1 MDPKTGILLKL
12 AAMLAFTVMSACVK
26 GLDGAIPVGE
36 VVFCRG
42 FFALIPLCLWFIA
55 SSERIT
61 VPARKNIGSL
71 LAGSSA
77 GLGGMFFGFLALAYL
92 PLVNVTVLSYTTP
105 LFTIMLA
112 ALLLGEKVRVYRW
125 SAVLTSFI
133 GVFIT
138 LSPNLVFDA
147 ASGPTRIDGVAMIGT
162 ALALIGAL
170 CAAFS
175 SIAVRHLNSIEKP
188 SHRAHLYADGR
199 GRRLHHDHIRMEDAG
214 FSPVPAACRQR
225 SRRRHRPDYHDAQ
238 PAACPGL
245 AAGAVRLYDD
255 DLGDRPRL
263 SLHGRSS
270 DWRDHRRR
278 TDSHCCRT
286 VRHVA
291 GKPAGK
297 TVHQGAESASSSV
310 TRFLCSRLS
319 RHNVNK
325 PAATTID
332 APIMVVSAGT

>member
-1 MDPKTGILLKL
+1 MNPKTGILLKL
-12 AAMLAFTVMSACVK
+12 TAMLAFTVMSACVK

-61 VPARKNIGSL
+61 VPAKKNIGSL

-112 ALLLGEKVRVYRW
+112 ALLLGEKVRIYRW
-125 SAVLTSFI
+125 SAVLTGFI

-138 LSPNLVFDA
+138 LSPKLIFDA
-147 ASGPTRIDGVAMIGT
+147 TSGPAQIDSVAMIGT
-162 ALALIGAL
+162 ALALTGAL

-188 SHRAHLYADGR
+188 SRIVLIYTLTGVVA
-199 GRRLHHDHIRMEDAG
+199 
-214 FSPVPAACRQR
+214 
-225 SRRRHRPDYHDAQ
+225 
-238 PAACPGL
+238 GL
-245 AAGAVRLYDD
+245 ATLGFGWKMPDFHQFLLLAGGGLAGGIGQIAMTLSLRHAQASLLAPFDYTTMIWAIALGYLFMAEVPTGATIIGALTVIAAGLFAMWRENRLAKRAVRE
-255 DLGDRPRL
+255 PVA
-263 SLHGRSS
+263 S
-270 DWRDHRRR
+270 
-278 TDSHCCRT
+278 T
-286 VRHVA
+286 V
-291 GKPAGK
+291 P
-297 TVHQGAESASSSV
+297 
-310 TRFLCSRLS
+310 
-319 RHNVNK
+319 
-325 PAATTID
+325 
-332 APIMVVSAGT
+332 

>member
-1 MDPKTGILLKL
+1 MNPKTGILLKL
-12 AAMLAFTVMSACVK
+12 TAMLAFTVMSACVK

-61 VPARKNIGSL
+61 MPAAKNIGNL

-112 ALLLGEKVRVYRW
+112 ALLLGEKVRIYRW
-125 SAVLTSFI
+125 SAVLTGFI

-138 LSPNLVFDA
+138 LSPKLIFDA
-147 ASGPTRIDGVAMIGT
+147 ASGPAQIDSVAMIGT
-162 ALALIGAL
+162 ALALTGAL

-188 SHRAHLYADGR
+188 SRIVLIYTLTGVVA
-199 GRRLHHDHIRMEDAG
+199 
-214 FSPVPAACRQR
+214 
-225 SRRRHRPDYHDAQ
+225 
-238 PAACPGL
+238 GL
-245 AAGAVRLYDD
+245 ATLGFGWKMPDFHQFLLLAGGGLA
-255 DLGDRPRL
+255 GGIGQIAMTL
-263 SLHGRSS
+263 SLRHAQASLLAPFDYTTMIWAIALGYLFMAEVPTGATIIGALTVIAAGLFAM
-270 DWRDHRRR
+270 WRENRLAKQAV
-278 TDSHCCRT
+278 TEPT
-286 VRHVA
+286 A
-291 GKPAGK
+291 
-297 TVHQGAESASSSV
+297 SAV
-310 TRFLCSRLS
+310 
-319 RHNVNK
+319 
-325 PAATTID
+325 P
-332 APIMVVSAGT
+332 

>member
-1 MDPKTGILLKL
+1 MNSKTGILLKL
-12 AAMLAFTVMSACVK
+12 TAMLAFTVMSACVK

-61 VPARKNIGSL
+61 VPAAKNIGSL

-112 ALLLGEKVRVYRW
+112 ALLLGEKVRIYRW
-125 SAVLTSFI
+125 SAVLTGFI

-138 LSPNLVFDA
+138 LSPKLIFDA
-147 ASGPTRIDGVAMIGT
+147 ASGPPQIDSVAMIGT
-162 ALALIGAL
+162 ALALTGAL

-188 SHRAHLYADGR
+188 SRIVLIYTLTGVVA
-199 GRRLHHDHIRMEDAG
+199 
-214 FSPVPAACRQR
+214 
-225 SRRRHRPDYHDAQ
+225 
-238 PAACPGL
+238 GL
-245 AAGAVRLYDD
+245 ATLGFGWKMPDFHQFLLLAGGGLAGGIGQIAMTLSLRHAQASLLAPFDYTTMIWAIALGYLFMAEVPTGATIIGALTVIAAGLFAMWRENRLAKQAVRE
-255 DLGDRPRL
+255 PTA
-263 SLHGRSS
+263 S
-270 DWRDHRRR
+270 
-278 TDSHCCRT
+278 T
-286 VRHVA
+286 V
-291 GKPAGK
+291 P
-297 TVHQGAESASSSV
+297 
-310 TRFLCSRLS
+310 
-319 RHNVNK
+319 
-325 PAATTID
+325 
-332 APIMVVSAGT
+332 

>member
-1 MDPKTGILLKL
+1 MNPKTGILLKL
-12 AAMLAFTVMSACVK
+12 TAMLAFTVMSACVK

-61 VPARKNIGSL
+61 VPAAKNIGSL

-112 ALLLGEKVRVYRW
+112 ALLLGEKVRIYRW
-125 SAVLTSFI
+125 SAVLTGFI

-138 LSPNLVFDA
+138 LSPKLIFDA
-147 ASGPTRIDGVAMIGT
+147 ASGPAQIDSVAMIGT
-162 ALALIGAL
+162 ALALTGAL

-188 SHRAHLYADGR
+188 SRIVLIYTLTGVVA
-199 GRRLHHDHIRMEDAG
+199 
-214 FSPVPAACRQR
+214 
-225 SRRRHRPDYHDAQ
+225 
-238 PAACPGL
+238 GL
-245 AAGAVRLYDD
+245 ATLGLGWKMPDFHQFLLLAGGGLAGGIGQIAMTLSLRHAQASLLAPFDYTTMIWAIALGYLFMAEVPTGATIIGALTVIAAGLFAMWRENRLAKQAVRE
-255 DLGDRPRL
+255 P
-263 SLHGRSS
+263 
-270 DWRDHRRR
+270 
-278 TDSHCCRT
+278 T
-286 VRHVA
+286 A
-291 GKPAGK
+291 
-297 TVHQGAESASSSV
+297 SAV
-310 TRFLCSRLS
+310 
-319 RHNVNK
+319 
-325 PAATTID
+325 P
-332 APIMVVSAGT
+332 

>member
-12 AAMLAFTVMSACVK
+12 TAMLAFTVMSACVK

-61 VPARKNIGSL
+61 VPAAKNIGSL

-112 ALLLGEKVRVYRW
+112 ALLLGEKVRIYRW
-125 SAVLTSFI
+125 SAVLTGFI

-147 ASGPTRIDGVAMIGT
+147 ASGPARIDGVAMIGT
-162 ALALIGAL
+162 ALALTGAL

-188 SHRAHLYADGR
+188 SRIVLIYTLTGVVAGLATLGFGWKMPDFHQFLLLAGGGLAGGIGQIAMTLSLRYAEASLLAPFDYTTMIWALLIGYAFMDQVPALTTILGASIVVAAGLFTLWR
-199 GRRLHHDHIRMEDAG
+199 ERRLHKKRFTE
-214 FSPVPAACRQR
+214 Q
-225 SRRRHRPDYHDAQ
+225 
-238 PAACPGL
+238 L
-245 AAGAVRLYDD
+245 T
-255 DLGDRPRL
+255 L
-263 SLHGRSS
+263 S
-270 DWRDHRRR
+270 
-278 TDSHCCRT
+278 
-286 VRHVA
+286 
-291 GKPAGK
+291 
-297 TVHQGAESASSSV
+297 
-310 TRFLCSRLS
+310 
-319 RHNVNK
+319 
-325 PAATTID
+325 
-332 APIMVVSAGT
+332 AP

>member
-12 AAMLAFTVMSACVK
+12 TAMLAFTVMSACVK

-61 VPARKNIGSL
+61 VPAAKNIGSL

-112 ALLLGEKVRVYRW
+112 ALLLREKVRIYRW
-125 SAVLTSFI
+125 SAVLTGFI

-138 LSPNLVFDA
+138 LSPNLVFNA
-147 ASGPTRIDGVAMIGT
+147 ASGPARIDGVAMIGT
-162 ALALIGAL
+162 ALALTGAL

-188 SHRAHLYADGR
+188 SRIVLIYTLTGVVA
-199 GRRLHHDHIRMEDAG
+199 
-214 FSPVPAACRQR
+214 
-225 SRRRHRPDYHDAQ
+225 
-238 PAACPGL
+238 GL
-245 AAGAVRLYDD
+245 ATLGFGWKMPDFHQFLLLAGGGLAGGIGQIAMTLSLRHAQASLLAPFDYTTMIWAIALGYLFMAEVPTGATIIGALTVIAAGLFAMWRENRLAKQAVRE
-255 DLGDRPRL
+255 P
-263 SLHGRSS
+263 
-270 DWRDHRRR
+270 
-278 TDSHCCRT
+278 T
-286 VRHVA
+286 A
-291 GKPAGK
+291 
-297 TVHQGAESASSSV
+297 SAV
-310 TRFLCSRLS
+310 
-319 RHNVNK
+319 
-325 PAATTID
+325 P
-332 APIMVVSAGT
+332 

>member
-12 AAMLAFTVMSACVK
+12 TAMLAFTVMSACVK

-61 VPARKNIGSL
+61 VPAKKNIGSL

-112 ALLLGEKVRVYRW
+112 ALLLREKVRIYRW
-125 SAVLTSFI
+125 SAVLTGFI

-147 ASGPTRIDGVAMIGT
+147 ASGPARIEGVAMIGT
-162 ALALIGAL
+162 ALALTGAL

-188 SHRAHLYADGR
+188 SRIVLIYTLTGVVA
-199 GRRLHHDHIRMEDAG
+199 
-214 FSPVPAACRQR
+214 
-225 SRRRHRPDYHDAQ
+225 
-238 PAACPGL
+238 GL
-245 AAGAVRLYDD
+245 ATLGFGWKMPDFHQFLLLAGGGLAGGIGQIAMTLSLRHAQASLLAPFDYTTMIWAIALGYLFMAEVPTGATIIGALTVIAAGLFAMWRENRLAKQAVRE
-255 DLGDRPRL
+255 P
-263 SLHGRSS
+263 
-270 DWRDHRRR
+270 
-278 TDSHCCRT
+278 T
-286 VRHVA
+286 A
-291 GKPAGK
+291 
-297 TVHQGAESASSSV
+297 SAV
-310 TRFLCSRLS
+310 
-319 RHNVNK
+319 
-325 PAATTID
+325 P
-332 APIMVVSAGT
+332 

>member
-12 AAMLAFTVMSACVK
+12 TAMLAFTVMSACVK

-61 VPARKNIGSL
+61 VPAAKNIGSL

-112 ALLLGEKVRVYRW
+112 ALLLREKVRIYRW
-125 SAVLTSFI
+125 SAVLTGFI

-147 ASGPTRIDGVAMIGT
+147 ASGPARIEGVAMIGT
-162 ALALIGAL
+162 ALALTGAL

-188 SHRAHLYADGR
+188 SRIVLIYTLTGVVA
-199 GRRLHHDHIRMEDAG
+199 
-214 FSPVPAACRQR
+214 
-225 SRRRHRPDYHDAQ
+225 
-238 PAACPGL
+238 GL
-245 AAGAVRLYDD
+245 ATLGFGWKIPDFHQFLLLAGGGLAGGIGQIAMTLSLRHAQASLLAPFDYTTMIWAIALGYLFMAEVPTGATIIGALTVIAAGLFAMWRENRLAKQAVRE
-255 DLGDRPRL
+255 P
-263 SLHGRSS
+263 
-270 DWRDHRRR
+270 
-278 TDSHCCRT
+278 T
-286 VRHVA
+286 A
-291 GKPAGK
+291 
-297 TVHQGAESASSSV
+297 SAV
-310 TRFLCSRLS
+310 
-319 RHNVNK
+319 
-325 PAATTID
+325 P
-332 APIMVVSAGT
+332 

>member
-1 MDPKTGILLKL
+1 MNPKTGILLKL
-12 AAMLAFTVMSACVK
+12 TAMLAFTVMSACVK

-61 VPARKNIGSL
+61 VPAAKNIGSL

-112 ALLLGEKVRVYRW
+112 ALLLGEKVRIYRW
-125 SAVLTSFI
+125 SAVLTGFI

-138 LSPNLVFDA
+138 LSPKLIFDA
-147 ASGPTRIDGVAMIGT
+147 ASGPAQTDCVAMIGT
-162 ALALIGAL
+162 ALALTGAL

-188 SHRAHLYADGR
+188 SRIVLIYTLTSVVA
-199 GRRLHHDHIRMEDAG
+199 
-214 FSPVPAACRQR
+214 
-225 SRRRHRPDYHDAQ
+225 
-238 PAACPGL
+238 GL
-245 AAGAVRLYDD
+245 ATLGFGWKMPDFHQFLLLAGGGLAGGIGQIAMTLSLRHAQASLLAPFDYTTMIWAIALGYLFMAEVPTGATIIGALTVIAAGLFAMWRENRLAKQAVRE
-255 DLGDRPRL
+255 P
-263 SLHGRSS
+263 
-270 DWRDHRRR
+270 
-278 TDSHCCRT
+278 T
-286 VRHVA
+286 A
-291 GKPAGK
+291 
-297 TVHQGAESASSSV
+297 SAV
-310 TRFLCSRLS
+310 
-319 RHNVNK
+319 
-325 PAATTID
+325 P
-332 APIMVVSAGT
+332 

>member
-1 MDPKTGILLKL
+1 MNPKTGILLKL
-12 AAMLAFTVMSACVK
+12 TAMLAFTVMSACVK

-61 VPARKNIGSL
+61 VPAAKNIGSL

-112 ALLLGEKVRVYRW
+112 ALLLGEKVRRYRW
-125 SAVLTSFI
+125 SAVLTGFI

-138 LSPNLVFDA
+138 LSPKLIFDA
-147 ASGPTRIDGVAMIGT
+147 ASGPAQIDSVAMIGT
-162 ALALIGAL
+162 ALALTGAL

-188 SHRAHLYADGR
+188 SRIVLIYTLTGVVA
-199 GRRLHHDHIRMEDAG
+199 
-214 FSPVPAACRQR
+214 
-225 SRRRHRPDYHDAQ
+225 
-238 PAACPGL
+238 GL
-245 AAGAVRLYDD
+245 ATLGFGWKMPDFHQFLLLAGGGLA
-255 DLGDRPRL
+255 GGIGQIAMTL
-263 SLHGRSS
+263 SLRHAQASLLAPFDYTTMIWAIALGYLFMAEVPTGATIIGALTVIAAGLFAM
-270 DWRDHRRR
+270 WRENRLAKQAIREP
-278 TDSHCCRT
+278 T
-286 VRHVA
+286 A
-291 GKPAGK
+291 
-297 TVHQGAESASSSV
+297 SAV
-310 TRFLCSRLS
+310 
-319 RHNVNK
+319 
-325 PAATTID
+325 P
-332 APIMVVSAGT
+332 

>member
-1 MDPKTGILLKL
+1 MNPKTGILLKL
-12 AAMLAFTVMSACVK
+12 TAMLAFTVMSACVK

-61 VPARKNIGSL
+61 VPAAKNIGSL

-112 ALLLGEKVRVYRW
+112 ALLLGEKVRIYRW
-125 SAVLTSFI
+125 SAVLTGFI

-138 LSPNLVFDA
+138 LSPKLIFDA
-147 ASGPTRIDGVAMIGT
+147 ASGPAQIDRVAMIGT
-162 ALALIGAL
+162 TLALTGAL

-188 SHRAHLYADGR
+188 SRIVLIYTLTGVVA
-199 GRRLHHDHIRMEDAG
+199 
-214 FSPVPAACRQR
+214 
-225 SRRRHRPDYHDAQ
+225 
-238 PAACPGL
+238 GL
-245 AAGAVRLYDD
+245 ATLGFGWKMPDFHQFLLLAGGGLAGGIGQIAMTLSLRHAQASLLAPFDYTTMIWAIALGYLFMAEVPTGATIVGALTVIAAGLFAMWRENRLAKQAVRE
-255 DLGDRPRL
+255 P
-263 SLHGRSS
+263 
-270 DWRDHRRR
+270 
-278 TDSHCCRT
+278 T
-286 VRHVA
+286 A
-291 GKPAGK
+291 
-297 TVHQGAESASSSV
+297 SAV
-310 TRFLCSRLS
+310 
-319 RHNVNK
+319 
-325 PAATTID
+325 P
-332 APIMVVSAGT
+332 

>member
-1 MDPKTGILLKL
+1 
-12 AAMLAFTVMSACVK
+12 VK

-61 VPARKNIGSL
+61 VPAAKNIGSL

-112 ALLLGEKVRVYRW
+112 ALLLGEKVRIYRW
-125 SAVLTSFI
+125 SAVLTGFI

-138 LSPNLVFDA
+138 LSPKLVFDA
-147 ASGPTRIDGVAMIGT
+147 ASGPAQIDSVAMIGT
-162 ALALIGAL
+162 ALALTGAL

-188 SHRAHLYADGR
+188 SRIVLIYTLTGVVA
-199 GRRLHHDHIRMEDAG
+199 
-214 FSPVPAACRQR
+214 
-225 SRRRHRPDYHDAQ
+225 
-238 PAACPGL
+238 GL
-245 AAGAVRLYDD
+245 ATLGFGWKMPDFHQFLLLAGGGLAGGIGQIAMTLSLRHAQASLPAPFDYTTMIWAIALGYLFMAEVPTGATIIGALTVIAAGLFAMWRENRLTKQAVRE
-255 DLGDRPRL
+255 P
-263 SLHGRSS
+263 
-270 DWRDHRRR
+270 
-278 TDSHCCRT
+278 T
-286 VRHVA
+286 A
-291 GKPAGK
+291 
-297 TVHQGAESASSSV
+297 SAV
-310 TRFLCSRLS
+310 
-319 RHNVNK
+319 
-325 PAATTID
+325 P
-332 APIMVVSAGT
+332 

>member
-12 AAMLAFTVMSACVK
+12 TAMLAFTVMSACVK

-61 VPARKNIGSL
+61 VPAAKNIGSL

-112 ALLLGEKVRVYRW
+112 ALLLGEKVRIYRW
-125 SAVLTSFI
+125 SAVLTGFI

-147 ASGPTRIDGVAMIGT
+147 ASGPARIDGVAMIGT
-162 ALALIGAL
+162 ALALTGAL

-188 SHRAHLYADGR
+188 SRIVLIYTLTGVVA
-199 GRRLHHDHIRMEDAG
+199 
-214 FSPVPAACRQR
+214 
-225 SRRRHRPDYHDAQ
+225 
-238 PAACPGL
+238 GL
-245 AAGAVRLYDD
+245 ATLGFGWKMPDFHQFLLLAGGGLAGGIGQIAMTLSLRHAQASLLAPFDYTTMIWAIALGYLFMAEVPTGATIIGALTVIAAGLFAMWRENRLAKQAVRE
-255 DLGDRPRL
+255 P
-263 SLHGRSS
+263 
-270 DWRDHRRR
+270 
-278 TDSHCCRT
+278 T
-286 VRHVA
+286 A
-291 GKPAGK
+291 
-297 TVHQGAESASSSV
+297 SAV
-310 TRFLCSRLS
+310 
-319 RHNVNK
+319 
-325 PAATTID
+325 P
-332 APIMVVSAGT
+332 

>member
-12 AAMLAFTVMSACVK
+12 TAMLAFTVMSACVK

-61 VPARKNIGSL
+61 VPAKKNIGSL

-92 PLVNVTVLSYTTP
+92 PLVNVTLLSYTTP

-112 ALLLGEKVRVYRW
+112 ALLLREKVRIYRW
-125 SAVLTSFI
+125 SAVLTGFI

-147 ASGPTRIDGVAMIGT
+147 ASGPARIDGVAMIGT
-162 ALALIGAL
+162 ALALTGAL

-188 SHRAHLYADGR
+188 SRIVLIYTLTGVVA
-199 GRRLHHDHIRMEDAG
+199 
-214 FSPVPAACRQR
+214 
-225 SRRRHRPDYHDAQ
+225 
-238 PAACPGL
+238 GL
-245 AAGAVRLYDD
+245 ATLGFGWKMPDFHQFLLLAGGGLAGGIGQIAMTLSLRHAQASLLAPFDYTTMIWAIALGYLFMAEVPTGATIIGALTVIAAGLFAIWRENRLAKQAVRE
-255 DLGDRPRL
+255 P
-263 SLHGRSS
+263 
-270 DWRDHRRR
+270 
-278 TDSHCCRT
+278 T
-286 VRHVA
+286 A
-291 GKPAGK
+291 
-297 TVHQGAESASSSV
+297 SAV
-310 TRFLCSRLS
+310 
-319 RHNVNK
+319 
-325 PAATTID
+325 P
-332 APIMVVSAGT
+332 

>member
-1 MDPKTGILLKL
+1 MNPKTGILLKL
-12 AAMLAFTVMSACVK
+12 TAMLAFTVMSACVK

-61 VPARKNIGSL
+61 VPAAKNVGSL

-112 ALLLGEKVRVYRW
+112 ALLLGEKVRIYRW
-125 SAVLTSFI
+125 SAVLTGFI

-138 LSPNLVFDA
+138 LSPKLIFDA
-147 ASGPTRIDGVAMIGT
+147 ASGPAQIDSVAMIGT
-162 ALALIGAL
+162 ALALTGAL

-188 SHRAHLYADGR
+188 SRIVLIYTLTGVVA
-199 GRRLHHDHIRMEDAG
+199 
-214 FSPVPAACRQR
+214 
-225 SRRRHRPDYHDAQ
+225 
-238 PAACPGL
+238 GL
-245 AAGAVRLYDD
+245 ATLGFGWKMPDFHQFLLLAGGGLAGGIGQIAMTLSLRHAQASLLAPFDYTTMIWAIALGYLFMAEVPTGATIIGALTVIAAGLFAMWRENRLAKQAVRE
-255 DLGDRPRL
+255 P
-263 SLHGRSS
+263 
-270 DWRDHRRR
+270 
-278 TDSHCCRT
+278 T
-286 VRHVA
+286 A
-291 GKPAGK
+291 
-297 TVHQGAESASSSV
+297 SAV
-310 TRFLCSRLS
+310 
-319 RHNVNK
+319 
-325 PAATTID
+325 P
-332 APIMVVSAGT
+332 

>member
-1 MDPKTGILLKL
+1 MASDHRFSPPLPHDTVFAAMGSGMDPKTGSLLKL

-26 GLDGAIPVGE
+26 GLEGAIPVGE

-61 VPARKNIGSL
+61 VPAAKNIGRL

-112 ALLLGEKVRVYRW
+112 ALLLREKLRIYRW
-125 SAVLTSFI
+125 SAVLTGFI

-147 ASGPTRIDGVAMIGT
+147 VSGPAQIDSIAMIGT
-162 ALALIGAL
+162 ALALTGAL

-188 SHRAHLYADGR
+188 SRIVLIYTLTGVV
-199 GRRLHHDHIRMEDAG
+199 AG
-214 FSPVPAACRQR
+214 FATLGFGWKM
-225 SRRRHRPDYHDAQ
+225 PDFNQFLLLAGG
-238 PAACPGL
+238 GL
-245 AAGAVRLYDD
+245 AGGIGQITMTLSLRHAQASLLAPFDYTTMIWAIALGYLFMAEVPTGATIIGALTVIAAGLFAMWRENRLTKQAVRE
-255 DLGDRPRL
+255 P
-263 SLHGRSS
+263 
-270 DWRDHRRR
+270 
-278 TDSHCCRT
+278 T
-286 VRHVA
+286 A
-291 GKPAGK
+291 
-297 TVHQGAESASSSV
+297 
-310 TRFLCSRLS
+310 
-319 RHNVNK
+319 
-325 PAATTID
+325 
-332 APIMVVSAGT
+332 

>member
-12 AAMLAFTVMSACVK
+12 TAMLAFTVMSACVK
-26 GLDGAIPVGE
+26 GLNGAIPVGE

-61 VPARKNIGSL
+61 VPAAKNIGNL

-105 LFTIMLA
+105 LFTIILA
-112 ALLLGEKVRVYRW
+112 ALLLREKVRIYRW
-125 SAVLTSFI
+125 SAVLTGFI

-147 ASGPTRIDGVAMIGT
+147 ASGPTQIDGVAMIGT
-162 ALALIGAL
+162 ALALTGAL

-188 SHRAHLYADGR
+188 SRIVLIYTLTGVVA
-199 GRRLHHDHIRMEDAG
+199 
-214 FSPVPAACRQR
+214 
-225 SRRRHRPDYHDAQ
+225 
-238 PAACPGL
+238 GL
-245 AAGAVRLYDD
+245 ATLGFGWKMPDFHQFLLLAGGGLAGGIGQIAMTLSLRHAQASLLAPFDYTTMIWAIALGYLFMAEVPTGATIIGALTVIAAGLFAMWRENRLAKQAVRE
-255 DLGDRPRL
+255 P
-263 SLHGRSS
+263 
-270 DWRDHRRR
+270 
-278 TDSHCCRT
+278 T
-286 VRHVA
+286 A
-291 GKPAGK
+291 
-297 TVHQGAESASSSV
+297 SAV
-310 TRFLCSRLS
+310 
-319 RHNVNK
+319 
-325 PAATTID
+325 P
-332 APIMVVSAGT
+332 

>member
-12 AAMLAFTVMSACVK
+12 TAMLAFTVMSACVK

-61 VPARKNIGSL
+61 VPAAKNIGSL

-112 ALLLGEKVRVYRW
+112 ALLLGEKVRIYRW
-125 SAVLTSFI
+125 SAVLTGFI

-147 ASGPTRIDGVAMIGT
+147 ASGPARIDGVAMIGT
-162 ALALIGAL
+162 ALALTGAL

-188 SHRAHLYADGR
+188 SRIVLIYTLTGVVAGLATLGFGWKMPDFHQFLLLAGGGLAGGIGQIAMTLSLRHAQASLLAPFDYTTMIWALLIGYAFMDQVPALTTILGASIVVAAGLFTLWR
-199 GRRLHHDHIRMEDAG
+199 ERRLHKKRFTE
-214 FSPVPAACRQR
+214 Q
-225 SRRRHRPDYHDAQ
+225 
-238 PAACPGL
+238 L
-245 AAGAVRLYDD
+245 T
-255 DLGDRPRL
+255 L
-263 SLHGRSS
+263 S
-270 DWRDHRRR
+270 
-278 TDSHCCRT
+278 
-286 VRHVA
+286 
-291 GKPAGK
+291 
-297 TVHQGAESASSSV
+297 
-310 TRFLCSRLS
+310 
-319 RHNVNK
+319 
-325 PAATTID
+325 
-332 APIMVVSAGT
+332 AP

>member
-12 AAMLAFTVMSACVK
+12 TAMLAFTVMSACVK

-61 VPARKNIGSL
+61 VPAAKNIGSL

-112 ALLLGEKVRVYRW
+112 ALLLREKVRIYRW
-125 SAVLTSFI
+125 SAVLTGFI

-147 ASGPTRIDGVAMIGT
+147 ASGPARIDGVAMIGT
-162 ALALIGAL
+162 ALALTGAL

-188 SHRAHLYADGR
+188 SRIVLIYTLTGVVA
-199 GRRLHHDHIRMEDAG
+199 
-214 FSPVPAACRQR
+214 
-225 SRRRHRPDYHDAQ
+225 
-238 PAACPGL
+238 GL
-245 AAGAVRLYDD
+245 ATIIFGWKMPDVHQFLLLAGGGLAGGIGQIAMTLSLRHAQASLLAPFDYTTMIWAIALGYLFMAEVPTGATIIGALTVIAAGLFAMWRENRLAKQAVRE
-255 DLGDRPRL
+255 P
-263 SLHGRSS
+263 
-270 DWRDHRRR
+270 
-278 TDSHCCRT
+278 T
-286 VRHVA
+286 A
-291 GKPAGK
+291 
-297 TVHQGAESASSSV
+297 SAV
-310 TRFLCSRLS
+310 
-319 RHNVNK
+319 
-325 PAATTID
+325 P
-332 APIMVVSAGT
+332 

>member
-1 MDPKTGILLKL
+1 MNPKTGILLKL
-12 AAMLAFTVMSACVK
+12 TAMLAFTVMSACVK

-61 VPARKNIGSL
+61 VPAAKNIGSL

-112 ALLLGEKVRVYRW
+112 ALLLGEKVRIYRW
-125 SAVLTSFI
+125 SAVLTGFI

-138 LSPNLVFDA
+138 LSPKLIFDA
-147 ASGPTRIDGVAMIGT
+147 ASGPPQIDRVAMIGT
-162 ALALIGAL
+162 ALALTGAL

-188 SHRAHLYADGR
+188 SRIVLIYTLTGVVA
-199 GRRLHHDHIRMEDAG
+199 
-214 FSPVPAACRQR
+214 
-225 SRRRHRPDYHDAQ
+225 
-238 PAACPGL
+238 GL
-245 AAGAVRLYDD
+245 ATLGFGWKMPDFHQFLLLAGGGLAGGIGQIAMTLSLRHAQASLLAPFDYTTMIWAIALGYLFMAEVPTGATIIGALTVIAAGLFAMWRENRLAKQAVRE
-255 DLGDRPRL
+255 P
-263 SLHGRSS
+263 
-270 DWRDHRRR
+270 
-278 TDSHCCRT
+278 T
-286 VRHVA
+286 A
-291 GKPAGK
+291 
-297 TVHQGAESASSSV
+297 SAV
-310 TRFLCSRLS
+310 
-319 RHNVNK
+319 
-325 PAATTID
+325 P
-332 APIMVVSAGT
+332 

>member
-12 AAMLAFTVMSACVK
+12 TAMLAFTVMSACVK

-61 VPARKNIGSL
+61 VPAAKNIGSL

-112 ALLLGEKVRVYRW
+112 ALLLGEKVRIYRW
-125 SAVLTSFI
+125 SAVLTGFI

-138 LSPNLVFDA
+138 LSPKLIFDA
-147 ASGPTRIDGVAMIGT
+147 ASGPAQIDSVAMIGT
-162 ALALIGAL
+162 ALALTGAL

-188 SHRAHLYADGR
+188 SRIVLIYTLTGVVA
-199 GRRLHHDHIRMEDAG
+199 
-214 FSPVPAACRQR
+214 
-225 SRRRHRPDYHDAQ
+225 
-238 PAACPGL
+238 GL
-245 AAGAVRLYDD
+245 ATLGFGWKMPDFHQFLLLAGGGLAGGIGQIAMTLSLRHAQASLLAPFDYTTMIWAIALGYLFMAEVPTGATIIGALTVIAAGLFAMWRENRLAKQAVRE
-255 DLGDRPRL
+255 P
-263 SLHGRSS
+263 
-270 DWRDHRRR
+270 
-278 TDSHCCRT
+278 T
-286 VRHVA
+286 A
-291 GKPAGK
+291 
-297 TVHQGAESASSSV
+297 SAV
-310 TRFLCSRLS
+310 
-319 RHNVNK
+319 
-325 PAATTID
+325 P
-332 APIMVVSAGT
+332 

>member
-1 MDPKTGILLKL
+1 MNPKTGILLKL
-12 AAMLAFTVMSACVK
+12 TAMLAFTVMSACVK

-61 VPARKNIGSL
+61 VPAKKNIGSL

-112 ALLLGEKVRVYRW
+112 ALLLGEKVRIYRW
-125 SAVLTSFI
+125 SAVLTGFI

-138 LSPNLVFDA
+138 LSPKLIFDA
-147 ASGPTRIDGVAMIGT
+147 ASGPAQIDSVAMIGT
-162 ALALIGAL
+162 ALALTGAL

-188 SHRAHLYADGR
+188 SRIVLIYTLTGVVA
-199 GRRLHHDHIRMEDAG
+199 
-214 FSPVPAACRQR
+214 
-225 SRRRHRPDYHDAQ
+225 
-238 PAACPGL
+238 GL
-245 AAGAVRLYDD
+245 ATLGFGWKMPDFHQFLLLAGGGLAGGIGQIAMTLSLRHAQASLLAPFDYTTMIWAIALGYLFMAEVPTGATIIGALTVIAAGLFAMWRENRLAKQAVRE
-255 DLGDRPRL
+255 P
-263 SLHGRSS
+263 
-270 DWRDHRRR
+270 
-278 TDSHCCRT
+278 T
-286 VRHVA
+286 A
-291 GKPAGK
+291 
-297 TVHQGAESASSSV
+297 SAV
-310 TRFLCSRLS
+310 
-319 RHNVNK
+319 
-325 PAATTID
+325 P
-332 APIMVVSAGT
+332 

>member
-1 MDPKTGILLKL
+1 MNPKTGILLKL
-12 AAMLAFTVMSACVK
+12 TAMLAFTVMSACVK

-61 VPARKNIGSL
+61 VPAAKNIGSL

-112 ALLLGEKVRVYRW
+112 ALLLGEKVRIYRW
-125 SAVLTSFI
+125 SAVLTGFI

-138 LSPNLVFDA
+138 LSPKLIFDA
-147 ASGPTRIDGVAMIGT
+147 ASGPAQIDSVAMIGT
-162 ALALIGAL
+162 ALALTGAL

-188 SHRAHLYADGR
+188 SRIVLIYTLTGVVA
-199 GRRLHHDHIRMEDAG
+199 
-214 FSPVPAACRQR
+214 
-225 SRRRHRPDYHDAQ
+225 
-238 PAACPGL
+238 GL
-245 AAGAVRLYDD
+245 ATLGFGWKMPDFHQFLLLTGGGLAGGIGQIAMTLSLRHAQASLLAPFDYTTMIWAIALGYLFMAEVPTGATIIGALTVIAAGLFAMWRENRLAKQAVRE
-255 DLGDRPRL
+255 P
-263 SLHGRSS
+263 
-270 DWRDHRRR
+270 
-278 TDSHCCRT
+278 T
-286 VRHVA
+286 A
-291 GKPAGK
+291 
-297 TVHQGAESASSSV
+297 SAV
-310 TRFLCSRLS
+310 
-319 RHNVNK
+319 
-325 PAATTID
+325 P
-332 APIMVVSAGT
+332 

>member
-1 MDPKTGILLKL
+1 MGSGMDPKTGILLKL
-12 AAMLAFTVMSACVK
+12 TAMLAFTVMSACVK

-61 VPARKNIGSL
+61 VPAAKNIGSL

-112 ALLLGEKVRVYRW
+112 ALLLGEKVRIYRW
-125 SAVLTSFI
+125 SAVLTGFI

-147 ASGPTRIDGVAMIGT
+147 ASGPARIDGVAMIGT
-162 ALALIGAL
+162 ALALTGAL

-188 SHRAHLYADGR
+188 SRIVLIYTLTGVVA
-199 GRRLHHDHIRMEDAG
+199 
-214 FSPVPAACRQR
+214 
-225 SRRRHRPDYHDAQ
+225 
-238 PAACPGL
+238 GL
-245 AAGAVRLYDD
+245 ATLGFGWKMPDFHQFLLLAGGGLAGGIGQIAMTLSLRHAQASLLAPFDYTTMIWAIALGYLFMAEVPTGATIIGALTVIAAGLFAMWRENRLAKQAVRE
-255 DLGDRPRL
+255 P
-263 SLHGRSS
+263 
-270 DWRDHRRR
+270 
-278 TDSHCCRT
+278 T
-286 VRHVA
+286 A
-291 GKPAGK
+291 
-297 TVHQGAESASSSV
+297 SAV
-310 TRFLCSRLS
+310 
-319 RHNVNK
+319 
-325 PAATTID
+325 P
-332 APIMVVSAGT
+332 

>member
-1 MDPKTGILLKL
+1 MNPKTGILLKL
-12 AAMLAFTVMSACVK
+12 TAMLAFTVMSACVK

-61 VPARKNIGSL
+61 VPAAKNIGSL

-112 ALLLGEKVRVYRW
+112 ALLLGEKVRIYRW
-125 SAVLTSFI
+125 SAVLTGFI

-138 LSPNLVFDA
+138 LSPKLIFDA
-147 ASGPTRIDGVAMIGT
+147 ASGPAQIDRVAMIGT
-162 ALALIGAL
+162 ALALTGAL

-188 SHRAHLYADGR
+188 SRIVLIYTLTGVVA
-199 GRRLHHDHIRMEDAG
+199 
-214 FSPVPAACRQR
+214 
-225 SRRRHRPDYHDAQ
+225 
-238 PAACPGL
+238 GL
-245 AAGAVRLYDD
+245 ATLGFGWKMPDFHQFLLLAGGGLAGGIGQIAMTLSLRHAQASLLAPFDYTTMIWAIALGYLFMAEVPTGATIVGALTVIAAGLFAMWRENRLAKQAVRE
-255 DLGDRPRL
+255 P
-263 SLHGRSS
+263 
-270 DWRDHRRR
+270 
-278 TDSHCCRT
+278 T
-286 VRHVA
+286 A
-291 GKPAGK
+291 
-297 TVHQGAESASSSV
+297 SAV
-310 TRFLCSRLS
+310 
-319 RHNVNK
+319 
-325 PAATTID
+325 P
-332 APIMVVSAGT
+332 

>member
-1 MDPKTGILLKL
+1 MNPKTGILLKL
-12 AAMLAFTVMSACVK
+12 TAMLAFTVMSACVK

-61 VPARKNIGSL
+61 VPAAKNIGSL

-112 ALLLGEKVRVYRW
+112 ALLLGEKVRIYRW
-125 SAVLTSFI
+125 SAVLTGFI

-138 LSPNLVFDA
+138 LSPKLIFDA
-147 ASGPTRIDGVAMIGT
+147 ASGPAQIDSVAMIGT
-162 ALALIGAL
+162 ALALTGAL

-188 SHRAHLYADGR
+188 SRIVLIYTLTGVVA
-199 GRRLHHDHIRMEDAG
+199 
-214 FSPVPAACRQR
+214 
-225 SRRRHRPDYHDAQ
+225 
-238 PAACPGL
+238 GL
-245 AAGAVRLYDD
+245 ATLGFGWKMPDFHQFLLLAGGGLAGGIGQIAMTLSLRHAQASLLAPFDYTTMIWAIALGYLFMAEVPTGATIIGALTVIAAGLFAMWRENRLAKQAVRE
-255 DLGDRPRL
+255 PI
-263 SLHGRSS
+263 
-270 DWRDHRRR
+270 
-278 TDSHCCRT
+278 
-286 VRHVA
+286 A
-291 GKPAGK
+291 
-297 TVHQGAESASSSV
+297 SAV
-310 TRFLCSRLS
+310 
-319 RHNVNK
+319 
-325 PAATTID
+325 P
-332 APIMVVSAGT
+332 